1 MRVWTSERKTHT
13 LPARHSLTPT
23 LSQREGRLSTCK
35 LLRYSYIKV
44 STMTEGSDHTQV
56 VALLR
61 AEADAIGKAASRL
74 QAKDVDLAIGILSS
88 CKGKIVLLGVGKSGI
103 IAQKIAATM
112 TSAGTAAIYLHPSDA
127 LHGGLGILTS
137 DDVVLML
144 SNSGETDEL
153 RQLLPFAKRRGVPI
167 VAIVGNV
174 KATLALDADAV
185 LDASVDEE
193 ACPLNLAPTASTT
206 VALAI
211 GDALA
216 MTLMQAKGMTEDD
229 FASNHPAGQ
238 LGKRLTLRV
247 ADLMHSGAQ
256 NPLIENHASWME
268 VVSAIT
274 QYGLGAVNV
283 VDNEGRLAGII
294 TDGDLRRSVQK
305 IGPRELGFANLV
317 CDDFMTHDPVVAKP
331 EMLAFDALRLMEDR
345 PSQINVLPVVDD
357 ERLCVGLIRL
367 HDIVRSGL

>member
-1 MRVWTSERKTHT
+1 
-13 LPARHSLTPT
+13 
-23 LSQREGRLSTCK
+23 
-35 LLRYSYIKV
+35 
-44 STMTEGSDHTQV
+44 MTEGSDHSQV

-61 AEADAIGKAASRL
+61 AEAEAIGKAAARL
-74 QAKDVDLAIGILSS
+74 KAEDIDRAISILSD

-127 LHGGLGILTS
+127 LHGGLGILTP

-153 RQLLPFAKRRGVPI
+153 RQLVPFAKRRGVPI

-174 KATLALDADAV
+174 KATLAQGADAV

-216 MTLMQAKGMTEDD
+216 MTLMRAKGLTEDE

-247 ADLMHSGAQ
+247 ADLMHSGPQ
-256 NPLIENHASWME
+256 NPTIPTDSSWMDI
-268 VVSAIT
+268 VSAIT
-274 QYGLGAVNV
+274 HFGLGAVNV
-283 VDNEGRLAGII
+283 IDNEGRLAGII
-294 TDGDLRRSVQK
+294 TDGDLRRSLQR
-305 IGPRELGFANLV
+305 IRLAELGFANIT
-317 CDDFMTHDPVVAKP
+317 CDELMTRNPIVSNP

-345 PSQINVLPVVDD
+345 PSQINVLPVIDA
-357 ERLCVGLIRL
+357 ERMCVGLIRL